1 MLKRSL
7 CGLAALLL
15 AAPAAFSEAAAPEG
29 YTLAY
34 EDSFADGS
42 LAKLEPTDPK
52 AWALAEEDGNTVL
65 ELKGGS
71 DYSPKVRSPYNI
83 VWIKDFEATDFILD
97 VKAKQTGREYGHRD
111 LCLFFGGQ
119 DPSHFYYVHLASV
132 ADEHANSIFIVD
144 DKPRLTI
151 ANERTDGTKWTDDY
165 HHIRL
170 VRDHQTGQIEVYF
183 DDMEKPVMKANN
195 RNFGKG
201 KIGLGSFDDVGRFD
215 DLKIYTKNPK

>member
-1 MLKRSL
+1 MLKLSL

-15 AAPAAFSEAAAPEG
+15 AAPAAVAEAPVPEG

-34 EDSFADGS
+34 EDSFAEGS
-42 LAKLEPTDPK
+42 LAKLDCTDAK
-52 AWALAEEDGNTVL
+52 AWALADEEGNTVL

-71 DYSPKVRSPYNI
+71 EYTPKVRSPYNI
-83 VWIKDFEATDFILD
+83 AWIKDFEADDFILD
-97 VKAKQTGREYGHRD
+97 VRAKQTGREYGHRD

-119 DPSHFYYVHLASV
+119 DASHFYYVHLASV

-151 ANERTDGTKWTDDY
+151 ASERTDGTKWTDGY
-165 HHIRL
+165 HHIRIK
-170 VRDHQTGQIEVYF
+170 RDAQSGLIEVYF
-183 DDMEKPVMKANN
+183 DDMDKPVMKASN

-215 DLKIYTKNPK
+215 DLKIYTKTAK